1 MSYPTSR
8 RYARTLAQAF
18 PRDPSSACAV
28 EVYRRPALQR
38 LANCCAAVLL
48 GLFLAAL
55 IVAGIRIAVP
65 A

>member
-18 PRDPSSACAV
+18 PRDPESACAI
-28 EVYRRPALQR
+28 EAYRRPWLAR
-38 LANCCAAVLL
+38 LSAWAGAVFI
-48 GLFLAAL
+48 GVIVGTL
-55 IVAGIRIAVP
+55 IVLAIRASIP